1 MSLCPSGLL
10 MSALSLTIVLFDLYH
25 HRMDYVFIHSI
36 LGLIIC
42 ILFFTMCNYGLEM
55 VNWILLG
62 FIPGYILLSWL
73 FSKRDSYEEDQCDS
87 CKAPLDSCKAPL
99 DSCKAPSDSCKAP
112 LDSCKAPSDS
122 CKAPLDSYKHHERP
136 SNSCKS
142 SSSYKSSGS
151 YKNTELSCPAKPI
164 SLGTECGISRFT

>member
-73 FSKRDSYEEDQCDS
+73 FSKRDSYEEDQCE
-87 CKAPLDSCKAPL
+87 
-99 DSCKAPSDSCKAP
+99 
-112 LDSCKAPSDS
+112 SCKAPSDS